1 MNIHQ
6 TVPRSDCTSFAKC
19 GKHSLAYCRKYGA
32 SECGLCEIVKRKPRN
47 RVMVDGV
54 ERKVC
59 SRFYYSASMTGQSI
73 ATERCIT
80 SRHHGAKCVFRKTIG
95 NGIKGRKT
103 NEYKENKGT

>member
-1 MNIHQ
+1 M
-6 TVPRSDCTSFAKC
+6 RSVRDSEAETEEPGDGGRCRTQGMLAAAK
-19 GKHSLAYCRKYGA
+19 
-32 SECGLCEIVKRKPRN
+32 
-47 RVMVDGV
+47 D
-54 ERKVC
+54 
-59 SRFYYSASMTGQSI
+59 RFYYSASMTGQSI